1 MDEINNE
8 KINFSFTVDQINSIL
23 AVLGQAPFVQ
33 SANLIGLI
41 QAQGESQ
48 FEKLKAK
55 MDELAKE
62 EKADEWFS

>member
-23 AVLGQAPFVQ
+23 AILGQAPFVQ

-48 FEKLKAK
+48 FEKIKAK

-62 EKADEWFS
+62 EKADE

>member
-8 KINFSFTVDQINSIL
+8 RINFSFSVDQINSIL
-23 AVLGQAPFVQ
+23 AILGQAPFVQ

-48 FEKLKAK
+48 FEKIKAK

-62 EKADEWFS
+62 EKADE

>member
-1 MDEINNE
+1 
-8 KINFSFTVDQINSIL
+8 
-23 AVLGQAPFVQ
+23 
-33 SANLIGLI
+33 LI

>member
-1 MDEINNE
+1 MDEIINE

-23 AVLGQAPFVQ
+23 AILGQAPFVQ

-48 FEKLKAK
+48 FEKIKAK

-62 EKADEWFS
+62 EKADE

>member
-62 EKADEWFS
+62 EKADE

>member
-8 KINFSFTVDQINSIL
+8 KINFTFTVEQINSIL
-23 AVLGQAPFVQ
+23 AILGQAPFVQ

-48 FEKLKAK
+48 FEKIKAK

-62 EKADEWFS
+62 EKADE